1 MSDEG
6 RVRWERDGRV
16 LKITI
21 DNPAKKNAFSPEMMQ
36 QLSQALTELDR
47 ADELWAGVVC
57 AEGDHFVPDGAQRLP
72 CAFRRRSAGAPR
84 DGPAG
89 GESHGVHGS
98 RAGATDGGK
107 LHGAIFQQGV
117 EHAPGE
123 CTMRAAALQCEVE
136 ELHAKR

>member
-47 ADELWAGVVC
+47 DDELWAGVVC
-57 AEGDHFVPDGAQRLP
+57 AEGDHFT
-72 CAFRRRSAGAPR
+72 AGLDMPKFF
-84 DGPAG
+84 GP
-89 GESHGVHGS
+89 
-98 RAGATDGGK
+98 GATARHARPK
-107 LHGAIFQQGV
+107 PSRYSSATLAP
-117 EHAPGE
+117 APGTGE
-123 CTMRAAALQCEVE
+123 GVSTWRRCEPGRPTS
-136 ELHAKR
+136 L